1 MENIG
6 KDRWL
11 ICIALLGHFIR
22 MKSTSK
28 YYFCILKLAGSGFK
42 SIQRKILK
50 FKKNPSPAQI
60 LILAQGEK
68 FLIKHERNPFG
79 DSKGLWPMS
88 MHV

>member
-28 YYFCILKLAGSGFK
+28 YYFCILKLAGFGSK
-42 SIQRKILK
+42 LIQRKILK
-50 FKKNPSPAQI
+50 FKKKSESGSNLNFGSRGKISYNNINP
-60 LILAQGEK
+60 K
-68 FLIKHERNPFG
+68 ERTIR
-79 DSKGLWPMS
+79 SA
-88 MHV
+88 